1 MLSCLLLVCFVC
13 LFAVDR
19 NYPGVGGR
27 ESLSPSAEGLNLS
40 TAGTGSA
47 AEGTGPAT
55 ESLGPAAEGRNPA
68 TEGPKPSVESL
79 NPAVEGLAAAT
90 AVVRDSGAGNGPASG
105 ARDARMDATA
115 DQQVG
120 PTGGE
125 AASVGRGAGSGGRG
139 AGSGEQRSRLYRL
152 LNWPSSFSLRGSQ
165 SLSPVGG
172 EANSQTGRSL
182 FFGWCPARAKV
193 RSCEGAGRFPRRA
206 GCGAAATGDR
216 SRAARVPRASAPA
229 SSGGVSP
236 PEPIAGA
243 RTPRNSQPRTA
254 AVRRGHMAIP
264 RQDREG
270 RARLSSARRRGVRTV
285 QRRAEDRRA
294 LPLVT
299 GFSA

>member
-125 AASVGRGAGSGGRG
+125 AASVGRGAGSG
-139 AGSGEQRSRLYRL
+139 EQRSRLYRL

-206 GCGAAATGDR
+206 VCGAAATGDR

-299 GFSA
+299 GFCA